1 MVLGRIARVGV
12 LECRVT
18 KKMITG
24 GCTARVTTRSDSGH
38 CVVKMG
44 ELCAFCVSIIWAG
57 LKSEFNINKL
67 FICGSQLCPDE

>member
-1 MVLGRIARVGV
+1 MVQGPIARVGG

-38 CVVKMG
+38 CVLKMG
-44 ELCAFCVSIIWAG
+44 ELCAFGVSIRW
-57 LKSEFNINKL
+57 LV
-67 FICGSQLCPDE
+67 

>member
-1 MVLGRIARVGV
+1 MVQGPIARVGG

-18 KKMITG
+18 KKMITA

-38 CVVKMG
+38 CVLKMG
-44 ELCAFCVSIIWAG
+44 ELCAFVVSIRWAG